1 MNPASALVAG
11 GRPRPAPARYS
22 WPQKLVLAGLGL
34 LLFGLGQ
41 FDEAV
46 FADLSAGW
54 QGLVAH
60 VGGTPVGMVPGLST
74 HALPVA
80 LSYRLLYAG
89 VSVGFLHV
97 ALRGRGTKWLA
108 GSYAAALTLSLLL
121 LVVGQRT
128 GLAFVS
134 VQAHRL
140 LDLVCSP
147 LALLIG
153 YALFTLDRRPRPH

>member
-1 MNPASALVAG
+1 MNQTATLVAG
-11 GRPRPAPARYS
+11 VSAPPTPARFSGY
-22 WPQKLVLAGLGL
+22 QKLALVGLGL

-41 FDEAV
+41 FDEDI
-46 FADLSAGW
+46 FAGLSAGW
-54 QGLVAH
+54 QGLVTS
-60 VGGTPVGMVPGLST
+60 VGGTSGVVSGLST

-80 LSYRLLYAG
+80 LSYRLLYTG

-108 GSYAAALTLSLLL
+108 GSYTAALTISLLL
-121 LVVGQRT
+121 LLVGQRASLS
-128 GLAFVS
+128 LAS

-147 LALLIG
+147 LALLIS
-153 YALFTLDRRPRPH
+153 YALFTLSHRPLPR